1 MNEGNGMNLESM
13 SLEALWTLFPIT
25 FVSYTDCF
33 KKVYL
38 EEEKNLR
45 SLLGETIIR
54 INHIGSTSIKNIK
67 TKPIVD
73 LLIEIDF
80 NNKDN
85 VKALLSTPPYIL
97 MNETPT
103 ELSFVKGYTLD
114 GYADSVFHLH
124 IKEYG
129 DCNELYFRDY
139 LNEMPLKA
147 LEYEKL
153 KLSLFKQYQPN
164 RDLYTAGKTM
174 FVNEVVQLAREKYK
188 GRY

>member
-25 FVSYTDCF
+25 FVSYTDRF

-80 NNKDN
+80 NNKDK
-85 VKALLSTPPYIL
+85 VKALLATPPYIL

-103 ELSFVKGYTLD
+103 ELSFVKGYT
-114 GYADSVFHLH
+114 HL
-124 IKEYG
+124 IVMRIRS
-129 DCNELYFRDY
+129 FIFT
-139 LNEMPLKA
+139 LKNMEIVMNCI
-147 LEYEKL
+147 LEITLMRCHL
-153 KLSLFKQYQPN
+153 KL
-164 RDLYTAGKTM
+164 
-174 FVNEVVQLAREKYK
+174 
-188 GRY
+188 